1 MRLEY
6 LYVNEDETSVAKG
19 YKHILTLVKFFFDYT
34 KYAYG
39 IILLFGIYAIE
50 NFLNGS
56 AINSYNPAIIT
67 GIGMVFLIVFFVS
80 LSKLEEKIIDLGS
93 DGISI
98 LKLAAKEKYENT
110 MFEEKTLDVKVL
122 KISKFSDGTCKF
134 LIEYCGDEDADLSEV
149 FFKIDYINEFDV
161 VENDIISIQS
171 VKYKFKHFN
180 EIVHL
185 SIIKK
190 YS

>member
-80 LSKLEEKIIDLGS
+80 LSMLEEKIIDLGS

-122 KISKFSDGTCKF
+122 KISKFSDGNCEF

-190 YS
+190 HS

>member
-80 LSKLEEKIIDLGS
+80 LSMLEEKIIDLGS

-122 KISKFSDGTCKF
+122 NITEFSDGTCSCLVEEF
-134 LIEYCGDEDADLSEV
+134 GNEDAGSCEIYFTTDEI
-149 FFKIDYINEFDV
+149 KEFDV

-190 YS
+190 HS

>member
-80 LSKLEEKIIDLGS
+80 LSMLEEKIIDLGS

-122 KISKFSDGTCKF
+122 KISKFSDGTCEF
-134 LIEYCGDEDADLSEV
+134 LIEYCGGEDADLSEV

-190 YS
+190 HS

>member
-80 LSKLEEKIIDLGS
+80 LSMLEEKIIDLGS

-122 KISKFSDGTCKF
+122 KISKCSDGTCEYF
-134 LIEYCGDEDADLSEV
+134 IEYCGDEDADLSEV

-190 YS
+190 HS

>member
-80 LSKLEEKIIDLGS
+80 LSMLEEKIIDLGS

-122 KISKFSDGTCKF
+122 NITEFSDGTCSC

-185 SIIKK
+185 NIIKK
-190 YS
+190 HS